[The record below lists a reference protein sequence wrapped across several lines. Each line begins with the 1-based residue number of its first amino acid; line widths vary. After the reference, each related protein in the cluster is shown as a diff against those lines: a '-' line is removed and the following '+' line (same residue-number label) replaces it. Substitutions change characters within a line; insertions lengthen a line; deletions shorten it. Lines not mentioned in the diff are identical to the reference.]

1 MHFEHLSEPKL
12 IIIRKFGHYLIAA
25 ALVSLLGTIGTSSSA
40 LAADGP
46 GLDALNEFR
55 GKAKKFKPA
64 VENRFFNKEGRFEIS
79 PVAGYV
85 PNNSFAKRYVAGAV
99 LAYHFTEVLAAESQ
113 ITYSPDLGESDL
125 KGLTTVLI
133 DRAYNASAVSQANF
147 QQPLDKVT
155 LSAAFGL
162 SWAPVYGKINLVG
175 EKVLNFDLAAFVG
188 VAMLSK
194 SNYNAKYDTENAD
207 IETGDIVIL
216 EPLGNEVKIAP
227 VLGIGIN
234 FFLNQTMAL
243 KIDARSSLFVDNKP
257 QYDPNEPVS
266 QQRLYTNF
274 ITSLGLAFYFPKMKP
289 RLYNF

>member
-1 MHFEHLSEPKL
+1 M
-12 IIIRKFGHYLIAA
+12 IIRSFGKKLTA
-25 ALVSLLGTIGTSSSA
+25 ALAALTLSMIAFPPSA
-40 LAADGP
+40 FAADGP
-46 GLDALNEFR
+46 GLDALEEFR
-55 GKAKKFKPA
+55 GNSKEFKPA
-64 VENRFFNKEGRFEIS
+64 VENRFFLKEGRFEVA
-79 PVAGYV
+79 PVVGYV

-113 ITYSPDLGESDL
+113 LTYSPDLGESDL

-147 QQPLDKVT
+147 QQPLDKIT
-155 LSAAFGL
+155 LSAAFGM

-175 EKVLNFDLAAFVG
+175 EKVLNFDLAGFVG

-194 SNYNAKYDTENAD
+194 TNYNAKYDTENAN

-216 EPLGNEVKIAP
+216 EGLGNEVKIAP
-227 VLGIGIN
+227 VLGVGLN
-234 FFLNQTMAL
+234 VFLNQTMAL
-243 KIDARSSLFVDNKP
+243 KIDARSALFVDGKP
-257 QYDPNEPVS
+257 QYDPSVPVD

-274 ITSLGLAFYFPKMKP
+274 ITSIGLAFYVPKMRP